1 MLTPVYNADAVV
13 QNAKTQ
19 FNTNSHFGLCFE
31 KFFNYHIYKS
41 SGGFV
46 NFDDVE
52 SLISHESADDKR
64 KLRIKFETSQNQQ
77 KDIIDYAHKKEKN
90 EFFDKIISGNRTCGD
105 DKALENHAINQR
117 LLCQAQGGIATVYSN
132 DWLMA
137 IGLGNSHPL
146 ENGMLWHPTLGVPY
160 FQGST
165 VKGMAKALMEKWGAD
180 PQLIKRWFG
189 SVNLKDDTLAEL
201 YYQHFEQP
209 LDDECKKQLD
219 EQSTGAFVF
228 LDAIP
233 VKAVTLKKSMMTPHY
248 GKWYEKGD
256 EKPTQADTQPSD
268 WHSPVPI
275 DFLAVES
282 ASMQFG
288 VLPRKGAYIKEGEI
302 EQISN
307 VITLALENLGIG
319 AKTATGYGH
328 MQVDK
333 KANDDYQQRV
343 EKLME
348 ELAKQQELSAKM
360 TNTSPLMQELL
371 IAVNEH
377 NWDTNKADIKT
388 HFTDHIDTWIEKLE
402 SNSDDKQCITQFIE
416 LHKLHFENHW
426 KKPSSIKKKP
436 HLKERIERLKKLQ
449 SN

>member
-1 MLTPVYNADAVV
+1 MLTPVYNADDVTLK
-13 QNAKTQ
+13 AKTQ
-19 FNTNSHFGLCFE
+19 FDKNSHFGLWFE
-31 KFFNYHIYKS
+31 KFFNYQIYKS
-41 SGGFV
+41 SGNFV

-52 SLISHESADDKR
+52 NLINHEEKDEKV
-64 KLRIKFETSQNQQ
+64 KLRKKFRNSKNPQ
-77 KDIIDYAHKKEKN
+77 KEIIDYAHKKEKN
-90 EFFDKIISGNRTCGD
+90 EFFKDIISGNRTCGD
-105 DKALENHAINQR
+105 DKALGNHAINQR
-117 LLCQAQGGIATVYSN
+117 LLCQTQGGIAQVYSN

-160 FQGST
+160 FQGGT

-189 SVNLKDDTLAEL
+189 SVNLKDDKLAEL
-201 YYQHFEQP
+201 YYQHFEQS
-209 LDDECKKQLD
+209 LDDECRKQFA
-219 EQSTGAFVF
+219 EQSTGAFIF

-256 EKPTQADTQPSD
+256 ENPTQADTQPSD

-288 VLPRKGAYIKEGEI
+288 VLPRKGADIKEGEI

-307 VITLALENLGIG
+307 VITLALEHLGIG

-333 KANDDYQQRV
+333 KANDDYQERV

-348 ELAKQQELSAKM
+348 VLVLS
-360 TNTSPLMQELL
+360 
-371 IAVNEH
+371 
-377 NWDTNKADIKT
+377 
-388 HFTDHIDTWIEKLE
+388 KLSKE
-402 SNSDDKQCITQFIE
+402 EQVILN
-416 LHKLHFENHW
+416 FENHLNNLQTAWRGKPNIDCGFVDFYKKIIEWDNIGMLQKAYDVLITRGKEWQGKALNKNKRW
-426 KKPSSIKKKP
+426 KD
-436 HLKERIERLKKLQ
+436 RLKVIKEKL
-449 SN
+449 